1 MIAYRGYTYWKLKLR
16 MIMEQENKSLL
27 KKLESADEKF
37 SEVAQVYVGI
47 VCKIILLV
55 GITFCA
61 FALAAL
67 LTMIAIS
74 TCSAI
79 SSQLF

>member
-1 MIAYRGYTYWKLKLR
+1 
-16 MIMEQENKSLL
+16 MEQEKKSLL
-27 KKLESADEKF
+27 KKLEHVDYKF
-37 SEVAQVYVGI
+37 SEVAGVYVGI
-47 VCKIILLV
+47 VCKIIVLV

>member
-1 MIAYRGYTYWKLKLR
+1 
-16 MIMEQENKSLL
+16 MEQENKNLL
-27 KKLESADEKF
+27 KKLERMDYKF
-37 SEVAQVYVGI
+37 SEVAGVYVGI
-47 VCKIILLV
+47 VCKVIVVI

-67 LTMIAIS
+67 LTMVAIS

-79 SSQLF
+79 SSRLF

>member
-1 MIAYRGYTYWKLKLR
+1 
-16 MIMEQENKSLL
+16 MEQENKSLL
-27 KKLESADEKF
+27 KKLERVDEKF
-37 SEVAQVYVGI
+37 SDVAGVYVGI
-47 VCKIILLV
+47 VCKIIVLV

-74 TCSAI
+74 TYSAI
-79 SSQLF
+79 SSHIF

>member
-1 MIAYRGYTYWKLKLR
+1 
-16 MIMEQENKSLL
+16 MEQEKKSLL

-47 VCKIILLV
+47 VCKIIVLV

-79 SSQLF
+79 ALQVP

>member
-1 MIAYRGYTYWKLKLR
+1 
-16 MIMEQENKSLL
+16 MEQENKSLL
-27 KKLESADEKF
+27 KKLERVDEKF
-37 SEVAQVYVGI
+37 SDVAGVYVVI
-47 VCKIILLV
+47 VCKAIVVI

-67 LTMIAIS
+67 LTMVSIS
-74 TCSAI
+74 IYSEI